1 MGQTIDDLDPL
12 QGHSNEEA
20 FVDYVK
26 AVASLGL
33 IDMYEGA
40 KSLHRGDFSDTY
52 YNLYIAGMAHATWY
66 TMYKA
71 VVLYEPFV
79 KGRAVQMSF
88 HQMMASRGPLLG
100 QAARSLLRT
109 AAGRLFLPWALGKT
123 LQYIIG
129 PTDYSHAVSGSDVS
143 HDQWIELYTSQ
154 ASYSS
159 PADAY
164 RS

>member
-71 VVLYEPFV
+71 VVLYEPIV
-79 KGRAVQMSF
+79 KGRAITMSF
-88 HQMMASRGPLLG
+88 HQVMASRGALIGQGLRATVRGWWPLALHYALKGWLG
-100 QAARSLLRT
+100 S
-109 AAGRLFLPWALGKT
+109 
-123 LQYIIG
+123 
-129 PTDYSHAVSGSDVS
+129 TDQSGSLSGADATP
-143 HDQWIELYTSQ
+143 QQMIERYTSQ